1 MWPGP
6 QGAHIKAQLRP
17 IVISHGAAPREI
29 MRFQRRPSLESQAT
43 GAGRSARRSY
53 DRLGEG
59 HRRMQTMAL
68 IMKAT
73 PTFQK
78 VSPHIDPVKQAD
90 TRKAATP
97 TRNTMI

>member
-1 MWPGP
+1 
-6 QGAHIKAQLRP
+6 
-17 IVISHGAAPREI
+17 
-29 MRFQRRPSLESQAT
+29 
-43 GAGRSARRSY
+43 
-53 DRLGEG
+53 
-59 HRRMQTMAL
+59 MAL